1 MVSDRI
7 LNISKNHDRFPLGT
21 CILEKSFWA
30 PPVMTKP
37 NILELAKQGNA
48 EAIASLINRQLQPK
62 GITVKTSI
70 KNDCLNVMT
79 EAVQVPN
86 QQTLVAII
94 RKGITSLGA
103 ASIKKVK
110 VYGRKIGESFPAW
123 HEEFDLVT
131 QHLPELEQLAKQ
143 GDANA
148 IATLINQWLNSPNIT
163 VKASLKQGCL
173 QVMLEST
180 PVPTQ
185 NIIVPLIGDK
195 LNSLGIEYFKKVK
208 IYGREI
214 GDDFPDWQQEFD
226 LEAQVNPVNEISA
239 EVESSNSIVK
249 AKENNK
255 SSFWGSITKAI
266 ANTTSQASNAIAQT
280 ATGVSGTIADTALQ
294 TSKNVVGKAAEIGGA
309 IANNTSVAGKN
320 VVGKATEI
328 GGAIANT
335 ASVASQ
341 TIVKRTTD
349 LVTPIVDATGKT
361 IQTAT
366 NASTDWLIRII
377 DKVDIVKAETEV
389 TKLQHQYPDEQPRQ
403 IAHRLMLDKALLAAG
418 SGLFS
423 NLIPGTAIALAGLDL
438 AATTALSAELVY
450 QIAAAYA
457 QDLQSSERKH
467 EILTI
472 FGLSLSGSLAIE
484 AGVGFLGNI
493 PVAGAAIGASSNA
506 AMIYALGYGACR
518 FYEAK
523 LNPLIMEATLE
534 TSQAESQ
541 KYLEAA
547 ITQETIMDQILVH
560 VVLAGNAGKTWE
572 MILPELQAANL
583 SPASLDAIA
592 ANINSPPPLETLLA
606 QIDGDFAIPLLAQCK
621 KIAQL
626 DGIITSQE
634 AQIIEAIAN
643 KLRSGKKISN

>member
-1 MVSDRI
+1 
-7 LNISKNHDRFPLGT
+7 
-21 CILEKSFWA
+21 
-30 PPVMTKP
+30 MTKP

-131 QHLPELEQLAKQ
+131 QNLPELEQLAKQ

-148 IATLINQWLNSPNIT
+148 IVNLINRWLNSPNIT

-195 LNSLGIEYFKKVK
+195 LNSLGIEDFKKVK
-208 IYGREI
+208 IYAREI
-214 GDDFPDWQQEFD
+214 GEDFPEWQQEFD

-249 AKENNK
+249 AKENNQP
-255 SSFWGSITKAI
+255 SFWGSITKEI

-280 ATGVSGTIADTALQ
+280 ATGVGGTIADTALQ
-294 TSKNVVGKAAEIGGA
+294 TSKNVVGKAAEIGGS

-328 GGAIANT
+328 GGAIINT

-361 IQTAT
+361 IQTAA

-377 DKVDIVKAETEV
+377 DKVDIVQAETEV
-389 TKLQHQYPDEQPRQ
+389 TKLQERYPDEQPRQ

-423 NLIPGTAIALAGLDL
+423 NLIPGTAIALAGIDL

-606 QIDGDFAIPLLAQCK
+606 QIDGDFAIPLLAQCE

>member
-1 MVSDRI
+1 
-7 LNISKNHDRFPLGT
+7 
-21 CILEKSFWA
+21 
-30 PPVMTKP
+30 MTQP
-37 NILELAKQGNA
+37 NILELAKQGDA

-70 KNDCLNVMT
+70 KNDCLNLML

-86 QQTLVAII
+86 QQTLVAIM

-123 HEEFDLVT
+123 HEEFELVT
-131 QHLPELEQLAKQ
+131 QNLPELEQLAKQ

-148 IATLINQWLNSPNIT
+148 IANLINQWLNSPNIT
-163 VKASLKQGCL
+163 VKASLKPGCL

-180 PVPTQ
+180 PVPAQ
-185 NIIVPLIGDK
+185 NIIVPLIGGK
-195 LNSLGIEYFKKVK
+195 LNSLGIKDFNKVK
-208 IYGREI
+208 IYAREI
-214 GDDFPDWQQEFD
+214 GEDFPEWQEEFD
-226 LEAQVNPVNEISA
+226 LKAQVNPANEISA

-249 AKENNK
+249 AKENNQP
-255 SSFWGSITKAI
+255 SFWGSITKAI

-280 ATGVSGTIADTALQ
+280 ATGVGGTIADTALQ
-294 TSKNVVGKAAEIGGA
+294 KGKNVVGKAAEIGGA
-309 IANNTSVAGKN
+309 IANNTSAAGKN

-341 TIVKRTTD
+341 TIVKKTTD

-377 DKVDIVKAETEV
+377 DKVDIVQAETEV
-389 TKLQHQYPDEQPRQ
+389 TKLQQRYPDEQPRQ

-423 NLIPGTAIALAGLDL
+423 NLIPGTAIALAGIDL

-457 QDLQSSERKH
+457 QDLQSSERKN

-484 AGVGFLGNI
+484 AGVSFLGNI

-518 FYEAK
+518 FYEPK
-523 LNPLIMEATLE
+523 LNPLTMTATLE
-534 TSQAESQ
+534 TSQAESE
-541 KYLEAA
+541 KYLAAA
-547 ITQETIMDQILVH
+547 ITQEAIMDQILVH

-592 ANINSPPPLETLLA
+592 ANINSPPPLETLLE
-606 QIDGDFAIPLLAQCK
+606 QIDGDFAIPLLAQCE

-626 DGIITSQE
+626 DRVITSAE

-643 KLRSGKKISN
+643 KLGAGNNISK

>member
-1 MVSDRI
+1 
-7 LNISKNHDRFPLGT
+7 
-21 CILEKSFWA
+21 
-30 PPVMTKP
+30 MTQP

-70 KNDCLNVMT
+70 KNDCLNLML

-86 QQTLVAII
+86 QQTLVAIM

-123 HEEFDLVT
+123 HEEFELVT
-131 QHLPELEQLAKQ
+131 QNLPELEQLAKQ

-148 IATLINQWLNSPNIT
+148 IAKLINCWLNSPNIT
-163 VKASLKQGCL
+163 VKASLKPGCL

-208 IYGREI
+208 IYAREI
-214 GDDFPDWQQEFD
+214 GEDFPEWQEEFD
-226 LEAQVNPVNEISA
+226 LETQVKPANEISA

-249 AKENNK
+249 AKENNQP
-255 SSFWGSITKAI
+255 SFWGSITKAI
-266 ANTTSQASNAIAQT
+266 AQT
-280 ATGVSGTIADTALQ
+280 ATGVGGTIADTALQ
-294 TSKNVVGKAAEIGGA
+294 KGKNVVGKAAEIGGA

-320 VVGKATEI
+320 VEGKATEI

-341 TIVKRTTD
+341 TIVKKTTD
-349 LVTPIVDATGKT
+349 LVTLIVDATGKT

-377 DKVDIVKAETEV
+377 DKVDIVQAETEV
-389 TKLQHQYPDEQPRQ
+389 TKLQERYPNEQPRQ

-423 NLIPGTAIALAGLDL
+423 NLIPGTAIALAGIDL

-457 QDLQSSERKH
+457 QELQSSERKN

-484 AGVGFLGNI
+484 AGISFLGNI

-518 FYEAK
+518 FYEGK
-523 LNPLIMEATLE
+523 LNPLTMTATLE
-534 TSQAESQ
+534 TSQAESE
-541 KYLEAA
+541 KYLAAA
-547 ITQETIMDQILVH
+547 ITQEAIMDQILVH

-592 ANINSPPPLETLLA
+592 ANINSPPPLETLLE
-606 QIDGDFAIPLLAQCK
+606 QIDGDFAIPLLAQCE

-626 DGIITSQE
+626 DRVITSAE

-643 KLRSGKKISN
+643 KLGAGNNISK